1 MADDSQEPKFYSYQ
15 EEKKEPVP
23 ESNQYDLGHPDR
35 GVALIVCN
43 QTFVNNKP
51 RVGAHH
57 DVEYFKKTFQKLGFQ
72 DIRDKYNMT
81 ADGMLDWFAAVSQ
94 EDHSERDCLAVAITS
109 HGEKYTQVDPR
120 RYNVSVERDTIL
132 GSQGAVYTEELV
144 GMFSDQNC
152 PSLAGKPRL
161 FLLQACRGINLDDGV
176 DLSRDLDVVDAVQ
189 ILEPE
194 YTVSPTPCFKDFCIV
209 YATPPDMS
217 VLQLCLSLNP
227 STPSTPCFKDFCI
240 VYATPPGFFAF
251 RRPSEGSWFVK
262 AFWDVVERVDPSRVD
277 FLRLVTL
284 VIHQVAFSFQSS
296 AVDPRIDGKKQ
307 SGCIYSMLTKDIYF
321 TPKQEADELM
331 SKP

>member
-1 MADDSQEPKFYSYQ
+1 MADDSEEPKFYSYQ
-15 EEKKEPVP
+15 EEEKEPVP

-43 QTFVNNKP
+43 EIFVNNKP
-51 RVGAHH
+51 RAGAHL

-81 ADGMLDWFAAVSQ
+81 ADGMLDWFAAVSR

-120 RYNVSVERDTIL
+120 RYNVSVERDIIL

-152 PSLAGKPRL
+152 PSLIGKPRL

-209 YATPPDMS
+209 YATPP
-217 VLQLCLSLNP
+217 
-227 STPSTPCFKDFCI
+227 
-240 VYATPPGFFAF
+240 GFFAF

-262 AFWDVVERVDPSRVD
+262 AFWDIVEKVDPSRVD